1 MKRIFPVCALALWS
15 ALNSQTALAIA
26 QHQPPLSVK
35 PPVVAPPPV
44 YVGEKVSLNFQAIEV
59 RTVLQLLAEFTRFN
73 LVVSDA
79 VQGSIT
85 LNLQEV
91 PWDQALDLV
100 LASNDL
106 GKRLE
111 GNVL

>member
-1 MKRIFPVCALALWS
+1 MWKY
-15 ALNSQTALAIA
+15 A
-26 QHQPPLSVK
+26 QCFSYWQILP
-35 PPVVAPPPV
+35 
-44 YVGEKVSLNFQAIEV
+44 
-59 RTVLQLLAEFTRFN
+59 FN

-85 LNLQEV
+85 LNLQDV

-100 LASNDL
+100 LESKDL

-111 GNVL
+111 GNVLRIAPAEHLRSARSMTLRLCVESWCRSITPRRYPSGCSSR